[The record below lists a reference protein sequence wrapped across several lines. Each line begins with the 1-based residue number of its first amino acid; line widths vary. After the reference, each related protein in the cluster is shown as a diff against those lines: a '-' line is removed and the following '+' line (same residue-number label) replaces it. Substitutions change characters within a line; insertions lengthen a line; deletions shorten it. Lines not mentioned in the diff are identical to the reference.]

1 MKILFTVTLVIY
13 AVFTALPQKSFYKE
27 ILPVELVYF
36 NAYLIDSNY
45 VLLKWGTA
53 TEVSNFGFEVER
65 SDSIGNWN
73 TLGFI
78 QGNGNSNSPK
88 NYSFNDSTVVYNHSY
103 SYRLKQWDTDGS
115 FKFSDTVDINIV
127 TNITNNTPITNS
139 FTLSQNY
146 PNPFNPSTI
155 ITYSVPT
162 EEKIKLF
169 LYDCTGRIV
178 RILVNE
184 NKLPGNYFFNFDA
197 KNLSSGVY
205 FYCLQAGEGRIIKKM
220 LLLK

>member
-1 MKILFTVTLVIY
+1 MKKDTVWEVI
-13 AVFTALPQKSFYKE
+13 
-27 ILPVELVYF
+27 
-36 NAYLIDSNY
+36 
-45 VLLKWGTA
+45 
-53 TEVSNFGFEVER
+53 GFVP
-65 SDSIGNWN
+65 
-73 TLGFI
+73 
-78 QGNGNSNSPK
+78 GNGTSNSPK
-88 NYSFNDSTVVYNHSY
+88 NYLFDDTSVTSGHKYLY
-103 SYRLKQWDTDGS
+103 LLKQIDNDGRY
-115 FKFSDTVDINIV
+115 KFSDTITVNLVTDISESMFL
-127 TNITNNTPITNS
+127 TPST

-162 EEKIKLF
+162 EENIKLF